1 MPSETELYQR
11 LTEIFHD
18 VFSRDDIT
26 LRPDLTAKDVTG
38 WDSFRQVEILMAVQ
52 EVFNVKFS
60 TREMDGLANV
70 GDLVKVIAAKVPAS

>member
-1 MPSETELYQR
+1 MPSEAELYQR

-18 VFSRDDIT
+18 VFSRDDIA
-26 LRPDLTAKDVTG
+26 LRPDLTAKDVAG

-60 TREMDGLANV
+60 TREMDRLANV
-70 GDLVKVIAAKVPAS
+70 GDLVKVLAAKVPNS

>member
-1 MPSETELYQR
+1 MPAEAELYQR

-26 LRPDLTAKDVTG
+26 LRPDLTAKDVAG

-52 EVFNVKFS
+52 EVFDVKFS
-60 TREMDGLANV
+60 TREMDGLASV
-70 GDLVKVIAAKVPAS
+70 GDLIKVIAAKVPAS